1 MSRDTAVAETVEFDV
16 GDDYPELREGVLA
29 VCESFPS
36 AYWRDLEDQPPS
48 GSYPTEFVRALTE
61 AGYLSALIPKE
72 YGGWGLPIRGGAVIL
87 ETIHRSGCAAGA
99 CHAQMY
105 TMGTVLR
112 HGSDEQKQHYLPQI
126 ARGELR
132 LQAFGV
138 TEPTTGSDTTQ
149 LKTRAEKRGNGYVV
163 NGQKVWTSR
172 AAHSDLMLLLAR
184 TTPVDQV
191 KRRMDGV
198 SVFLVD
204 MRDAKQNGMDIR
216 PIDAMVNHN
225 TTEVFFD
232 DVWIPASAL
241 IGEEGNGFRYI
252 LDGMNAERCLI
263 STEAI
268 GNAWFFVDKL
278 VDHLNSDENRER
290 SSDGAASIRLQLAQA
305 YAQLRAADL
314 MVRKATAMFDAGL
327 SCGAEAN
334 MGKFLSG
341 EAVWAC
347 SDLCFTAF
355 GPDALDA
362 SMDVERK
369 WRDTRMSRNSPI
381 SPNMIMNY
389 IGQHV
394 LGLPRSY

>member
-1 MSRDTAVAETVEFDV
+1 MSMDTAVAESVEFDA
-16 GDDYPELREGVLA
+16 GEDYAELREGVRA
-29 VCESFPS
+29 VCRRFPG
-36 AYWRDLEDQPPS
+36 AYWRDLEEQPPS

-61 AGYLSALIPKE
+61 AGYLSALIPE
-72 YGGWGLPIRGGAVIL
+72 AYGGWGLPIRGGAVIL

-112 HGSDEQKQHYLPQI
+112 HGSEEQKRHYLPQI

-149 LKTRAEKRGNGYVV
+149 LKTRAEKQGNGYVV
-163 NGQKVWTSR
+163 NGQKVWISR

-191 KRRMDGV
+191 KRRTDGV
-198 SVFLVD
+198 SVFLID
-204 MRDAKQNGMDIR
+204 MRDAKQNGMEIR
-216 PIDAMVNHN
+216 PIDAMINHN

-241 IGEEGNGFRYI
+241 IGEEGKGFRYI

-278 VDHLNSDENRER
+278 VGFLNSEEFRER
-290 SSDGAASIRLQLAQA
+290 SSDRAAAIRLQLAQA
-305 YAQLRAADL
+305 YAELRAADL

-347 SDLCFTAF
+347 SDLCFTVF

-362 SMDVERK
+362 GMDVERK